1 MTPSV
6 RLVEVTH
13 SESTFSLNNV
23 RAGLLQSRLPC
34 DIQIRSHF
42 SGMLADL
49 SRLTGRRFPTA
60 RFRIRLAG
68 RGNLRIMAVDEQEI
82 PYHVRA
88 ITELAKNYSPAAFR
102 VEIGHCRGVIG
113 KVSAEDN
120 RSDQQRARYLILR
133 YLDLQLAR
141 SVDWVDKEADL
152 MAWVMRNLIE
162 LKFWAKFVSESE
174 ERATQFVNESNI
186 DLREVVERLERL
198 RPADAEPMPPLP
210 PNSDGKRVDVK
221 RSGDQEELTWKTASK
236 LIHPSSYV
244 INGFEDTIRA
254 ESNSR
259 LLKRRCRR
267 RVPPLTGKNADVGV
281 GADDRMIASF
291 TGLEGVALS
300 EMVDEICNGQ
310 QSGCEE
316 KIARRTRRRKGT
328 EHGISA
334 PEHRRAPSL
343 QEKIGTW
350 GSQSVG

>member
-1 MTPSV
+1 
-6 RLVEVTH
+6 
-13 SESTFSLNNV
+13 
-23 RAGLLQSRLPC
+23 
-34 DIQIRSHF
+34 
-42 SGMLADL
+42 
-49 SRLTGRRFPTA
+49 
-60 RFRIRLAG
+60 
-68 RGNLRIMAVDEQEI
+68 MAVDEQEI

-88 ITELAKNYSPAAFR
+88 ITELAKNYIPAAFR

-244 INGFEDTIRA
+244 INGFEDTIRNPA
-254 ESNSR
+254 N
-259 LLKRRCRR
+259 
-267 RVPPLTGKNADVGV
+267 NQ
-281 GADDRMIASF
+281 F
-291 TGLEGVALS
+291 FALQIL
-300 EMVDEICNGQ
+300 MYGWGIVTIFH
-310 QSGCEE
+310 
-316 KIARRTRRRKGT
+316 KIVWTA
-328 EHGISA
+328 
-334 PEHRRAPSL
+334 
-343 QEKIGTW
+343 
-350 GSQSVG
+350 